1 MEETTLIMYII
12 AGFFL
17 GLIIIIALSKKK
29 KKYDNGYNEQG
40 FDING
45 KNKKYYR
52 DWYKKINKEK
62 NIARKEI
69 HYDVGAALFHYG
81 KVFEHLLN
89 LIATHRILGKTEISV
104 WEVINKISDEKI
116 FDMKFINNLHK
127 VRKFYNK
134 NKHEFNNKKNDEN
147 KNFMINTT
155 NKLYSETKKILD
167 I

>member
-17 GLIIIIALSKKK
+17 GLIIVIALSKKK
-29 KKYDNGYNEQG
+29 KKYDNGYNELG

-69 HYDVGAALFHYG
+69 HYDVGAALFHYR
-81 KVFEHLLN
+81 KIFEHLLK
-89 LIATHRILGKTEISV
+89 IISSHCISGECESSGY
-104 WEVINKISDEKI
+104 EVLKKISAEKI
-116 FDMKFINNLHK
+116 LDKSFVNNLHR
-127 VRKFYNK
+127 VRKFYNE
-134 NKHEFNNKKNDEN
+134 NTHELNDKIDYENKK
-147 KNFMINTT
+147 FMIRTT